1 MQIFLSCFIVIWFI
15 SWFDCW
21 FVSYFLSWSLIDFTA
36 DFSAE
41 LSADLSRHCNCLK
54 TKDTVPRHSKSTK
67 KGLAYNHIFWKGHTL
82 HKASKNESPN
92 LHYSQLRHQYQ
103 IIWSK
108 LAENGIFWPNY
119 CFGEPCR
126 GWERKS
132 ILPSR
137 VKTIQERLR
146 VV

>member
-41 LSADLSRHCNCLK
+41 LSADFSADLSRHCNCLK

-137 VKTIQERLR
+137 VKTI
-146 VV
+146 